1 MAEDPY
7 KEWLK
12 AKANYLASLENN
24 DKKIGLYMDWLGK
37 NPMPGTT
44 PSKAPAPL
52 TPDSGKISNIKKNKL
67 RKLDKTTN
75 KFRIII
81 LVFFRYYNEQTA

>member
-24 DKKIGLYMDWLGK
+24 DKKIDLYMDWLGK
-37 NPMPGTT
+37 NPM
-44 PSKAPAPL
+44 
-52 TPDSGKISNIKKNKL
+52 
-67 RKLDKTTN
+67 
-75 KFRIII
+75 
-81 LVFFRYYNEQTA
+81 